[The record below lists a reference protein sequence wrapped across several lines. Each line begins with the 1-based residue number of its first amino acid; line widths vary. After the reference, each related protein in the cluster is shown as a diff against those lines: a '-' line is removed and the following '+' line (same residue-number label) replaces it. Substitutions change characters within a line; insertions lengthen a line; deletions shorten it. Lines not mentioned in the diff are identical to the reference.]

1 MFSGGIAA
9 NQSAAE
15 GGWMRPVT
23 SSQSRR
29 GCRTTLLFKERPS
42 YFHSF
47 ICVAFQKASNAQLEY
62 EDMKTLAVEPPRA
75 AHKHHQE
82 PPPWHRSS
90 FTPRSPQITPCPPH
104 PHPISLSPGHPAN
117 QKSLK
122 LCFSLAHQNQCNSIC
137 LFLLPKDKA
146 LWTLTQC

>member
-1 MFSGGIAA
+1 MFSGRIAA
-9 NQSAAE
+9 NQSASE
-15 GGWMRPVT
+15 GGWKRPVT
-23 SSQSRR
+23 SSQ
-29 GCRTTLLFKERPS
+29 TTLLFKERPS

-62 EDMKTLAVEPPRA
+62 EDMKTLWLPSPRGQ
-75 AHKHHQE
+75 HTNTT
-82 PPPWHRSS
+82 RSL
-90 FTPRSPQITPCPPH
+90 H
-104 PHPISLSPGHPAN
+104 PGTAPALRPALLKLHPVHPTPISLSPGHPAN